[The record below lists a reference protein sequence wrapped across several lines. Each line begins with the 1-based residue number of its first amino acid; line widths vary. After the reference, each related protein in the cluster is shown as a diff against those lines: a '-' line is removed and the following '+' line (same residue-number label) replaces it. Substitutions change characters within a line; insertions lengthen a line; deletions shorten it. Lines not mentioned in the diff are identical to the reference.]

1 MISFHSKIMKLIYRL
16 LLERHLSQLC
26 IGIIMAIKST
36 NNLLL
41 LHNKHTLPTIQ
52 EMTLHITAPDG
63 QYQNQTDYIL
73 CSQKWR
79 SSIQSA
85 KARPGS
91 DSGSDQ
97 ELLIAKL
104 RLKLKK
110 VGKTTRQFR
119 YDLNQIP
126 YGLYSRSDK
135 QIQGIRSDRH
145 SA

>member
-63 QYQNQTDYIL
+63 QYWNQIDYFL
-73 CSQKWR
+73 CSQR
-79 SSIQSA
+79 YA
-85 KARPGS
+85 KGMGKLYTVSKKGQGA
-91 DSGSDQ
+91 DCGSDQ

-135 QIQGIRSDRH
+135 
-145 SA
+145 